1 MQGRDGFPGMRFD
14 RVGNGE
20 DRQHSAFVGQE
31 CHRAPLG
38 LVFDEAS
45 FDGRTA
51 QFALLDQTMIP
62 KDQVLVT
69 DAPLEHHA
77 PAAHEVIDNGGGG
90 ASAVEMAFDTGGWRG
105 QPGYR
110 PTPKSLSRI
119 RSGPDFGCDQLRFA
133 FGDRPRLVEGNDFQL
148 TGIFQI
154 NAAFDQN
161 PRRAALASPLTT
173 VTGVAITKAQGQAIT
188 RRTKAL

>member
-51 QFALLDQTMIP
+51 QFAFLDQTMIP

-69 DAPLEHHA
+69 DAPWT
-77 PAAHEVIDNGGGG
+77 PRPGSDMKSSTTAAG
-90 ASAVEMAFDTGGWRG
+90 ASAVEMAFDTGWLERAARLPAL
-105 QPGYR
+105 QNHFLGYG
-110 PTPKSLSRI
+110 LVQN
-119 RSGPDFGCDQLRFA
+119 FGCDQLRFA

-161 PRRAALASPLTT
+161 DVLRWRAHSPP
-173 VTGVAITKAQGQAIT
+173 
-188 RRTKAL
+188 